1 MQYSILHTVR
11 WSSAGWRLVNSQC
24 MWLQAQWV
32 PGRDSLDKSDA
43 AHEFLPFSS
52 MLCERGVL
60 VTYQVLELLVL
71 LLWEMVGVIKSIC
84 ETFFYRMVE
93 SLRLGTLVLVW

>member
-1 MQYSILHTVR
+1 M
-11 WSSAGWRLVNSQC
+11 NSQC
-24 MWLQAQWV
+24 MGLQAQWV
-32 PGRDSLDKSDA
+32 PGRDSLGKSDA

-71 LLWEMVGVIKSIC
+71 LLW
-84 ETFFYRMVE
+84 
-93 SLRLGTLVLVW
+93 